1 MVGNVSFLSSADFFI
16 TLFQE
21 HYQSVKGLDP
31 DHYVPDLHV
40 GPNSLQRLTVDENVA
55 ASKG

>member
-1 MVGNVSFLSSADFFI
+1 MVGNVSFLSSADFFK

-31 DHYVPDLHV
+31 DPDVPDLHV
-40 GPNSLQRLTVDENVA
+40 GPNSLQRLTVDEKVA

>member
-1 MVGNVSFLSSADFFI
+1 MVGNDSFLSSADFFK

-31 DHYVPDLHV
+31 DPDVPDLHV
-40 GPNSLQRLTVDENVA
+40 GPNSLQRLTADEKVA
-55 ASKG
+55 TR